1 MRGEWER
8 DWVKKREINKRVSCR
23 RYLLSVTHER
33 PLSYKTLKKIF
44 VQVMNTVKVLY
55 PYERYYCI
63 LVLRLCIL

>member
-33 PLSYKTLKKIF
+33 PLSYKTLKKILA
-44 VQVMNTVKVLY
+44 QVMNAVKVLY
-55 PYERYYCI
+55 S
-63 LVLRLCIL
+63 L

>member
-33 PLSYKTLKKIF
+33 PLSCKALKKMLA
-44 VQVMNTVKVLY
+44 QVMNTVEVLY
-55 PYERYYCI
+55 P
-63 LVLRLCIL
+63 L

>member
-33 PLSYKTLKKIF
+33 PLCYKTLKKILA
-44 VQVMNTVKVLY
+44 QVMNTVKALY
-55 PYERYYCI
+55 PF
-63 LVLRLCIL
+63 